1 MIRLATLKDLNTLI
15 PIIYQM
21 NQRPDFYSGYMSL
34 IEESIQND
42 VYQAILQGSVLV
54 VETDNIQGVL
64 VTHKNN
70 EHKTIDVAGPY
81 VINADE
87 TIGKAFIQH
96 VLASSDGY
104 ALNFFFS
111 DTSTYYHG
119 LMTYFKAMDG
129 GVEDI
134 LTLHKVEPYRGL
146 HHVDVRRLQPNDHT
160 TIQTMHDAIFPEA
173 YIKGNA
179 LIEPSPHKETFV
191 AMKDD
196 ELIGYAHVKRMSLK
210 AMLEV
215 FALKADARGKGYA
228 KPFLTHV
235 LETVLSK
242 PEIQTIELV
251 VEAPNHKA
259 IALYEALGFTLKQ
272 RNRAFT
278 LYK

>member
-1 MIRLATLKDLNTLI
+1 MIRLATLKDLNTLV
-15 PIIYQM
+15 PFIYQM
-21 NQRPDFYSGYMSL
+21 NQRPEYYSGYMSL
-34 IEESIQND
+34 LEESIQND
-42 VYQAILQGSVLV
+42 VRQAIQQEGVLV

-64 VTHKNN
+64 VTHKNI

-81 VINADE
+81 VIDADE
-87 TIGKAFIQH
+87 TTGKAFIQH
-96 VLASSDGY
+96 VLTSFDCY

-111 DTSTYYHG
+111 DTSTYYHS
-119 LMTYFKAMDG
+119 LMTYFKAIDG

-134 LTLHKVEPYRGL
+134 LTLHEVEPYRGL
-146 HHVDVRRLQPNDHT
+146 HHVDVRRLEPNDHT
-160 TIQTMHDAIFPEA
+160 TIKTMHDHIFPNA
-173 YIKGNA
+173 YIKGEA

-191 AMKDD
+191 AIKEDD
-196 ELIGYAHVKRMSLK
+196 LIGYAHVKQMSLK

-215 FALKADARGKGYA
+215 FALKADARDKGYA

-235 LETVLSK
+235 LHTVLNK
-242 PEIQTIELV
+242 PNVQTIELV

-278 LYK
+278 LHK